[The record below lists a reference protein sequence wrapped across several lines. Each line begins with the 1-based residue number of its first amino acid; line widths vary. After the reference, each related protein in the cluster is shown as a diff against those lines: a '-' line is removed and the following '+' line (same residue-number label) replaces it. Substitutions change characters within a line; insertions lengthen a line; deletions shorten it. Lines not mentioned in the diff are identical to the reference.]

1 MINKELTGHVMDAN
15 RFNPDGLVL
24 SDRYS
29 ETMNGI
35 VLPWLASRRTDIT
48 VAGADGKPL
57 LCSRFDAEKPRGTVM
72 IVHGFTENIEK
83 YAELIHSLLRCSYSV
98 VAYDQRGH
106 GRSWRD
112 PAITDIS
119 LTHVHRFGEYVEDL
133 KAVCNAVLKIMPRP
147 WLLFAHSMGG
157 AVSSLFLEVTPGVFA
172 KAVLCAPMIAPNLGG
187 VPSSVIRLMCDGAD
201 WLHRNRKRVFVSKP
215 YTGAE
220 DFIASCATGQKRFE
234 WYEGIRVRTPEFQNN
249 GPTYGW
255 TREALRA
262 SKDVLAPGAVERID
276 IPVWLFTAEN
286 DGSVMPD
293 AQKAFAARLRDG
305 KRTLVPGSKHEIYRS
320 PDAVLFG
327 WWRGILD
334 FWEKGH
340 F

>member
-1 MINKELTGHVMDAN
+1 MSDA

-24 SDRYS
+24 SGHYAQ
-29 ETMNGI
+29 TMNGF
-35 VLPWLASRRTDIT
+35 VRPWLTARRTDVT
-48 VAGADGKPL
+48 VAGGDGKPL
-57 LCSRFDAEKPRGTVM
+57 FCSRFDAEKPRGTVM
-72 IVHGFTENIEK
+72 ILHGFTENADK
-83 YAELIHSLLRCSYSV
+83 YAELIHSLLRCGYSV

-112 PAITDIS
+112 PSITDIS
-119 LTHVHRFGEYVEDL
+119 LTHVDRFGTYVADL
-133 KAVCNAVLKIMPRP
+133 KAVCDAVLKAMPRP

-157 AVSSLFLEVTPGVFA
+157 AVSSLFLEEAPGVFE
-172 KAVLCAPMIAPNLGG
+172 KAALCAPMIAPNLGG
-187 VPSSVIRLMCDGAD
+187 VPPSVIRLMCDMESL
-201 WLHRNRKRVFVSKP
+201 LHRDKKRVFVSKP
-215 YTGAE
+215 YAGAE
-220 DFIASCATGQKRFE
+220 DFDASCATGQARFD

-276 IPVWLFTAEN
+276 VPVWLFTAES
-286 DGSVMPD
+286 DDSVMPD
-293 AQKAFAARLRDG
+293 AQKAFAARLRVG
-305 KRTLVPGSKHEIYRS
+305 RRTLVPGSKHEIYRS
-320 PDAVLFG
+320 PDDVLFG

-334 FWEKGH
+334 FWEKDS